1 MMPSVIASRATMPF
15 MDEPMLDERTL
26 RYARAIDDAGSIRA
40 AARTLGIAPSAIQR
54 SMAAAERRLGTALF
68 ERSASGTRI
77 TATGEVVVRHAR
89 ARADLDARMA
99 AELHQATTGHEGTA
113 TLALG
118 LGFIEAAGNDVV
130 APLLQELPGIVQHV
144 HIGGTDELTGAL
156 ERDDAD
162 IAVVLHAR
170 PSASVTVHRTQP
182 QPMGLAARPGHPLTR
197 HRTLLRPRDLDGV
210 PATVLPPGFGL
221 RTLHDEFE
229 RVHGIS
235 MPARLESASRQVLIS
250 AIRAT
255 DLVALLPPAF
265 TAGSGV
271 ELVDVDDEHLRG
283 VQAAVLTR
291 RGRELPPAAQHVL
304 EACISWF
311 DQSGVA

>member
-1 MMPSVIASRATMPF
+1 MVPSIIASRATMPF

-130 APLLQELPGIVQHV
+130 APLLQKLPGIVQHV
-144 HIGGTDELTGAL
+144 RIGGTDELTGAL

-210 PATVLPPGFGL
+210 PATVLPTGFGL

-235 MPARLESASRQVLIS
+235 MPARLESASR
-250 AIRAT
+250 
-255 DLVALLPPAF
+255 
-265 TAGSGV
+265 
-271 ELVDVDDEHLRG
+271 
-283 VQAAVLTR
+283 
-291 RGRELPPAAQHVL
+291 
-304 EACISWF
+304 
-311 DQSGVA
+311 